1 MILKKANTDIIQKFK
16 FNPASSGSSPEI
28 KNFPTFT
35 PSFKEPTNDSTTIK
49 ENNSIL
55 SLRDL
60 GFEDHF
66 LKDKKNLFKT
76 VTFSSLSQKDLINK
90 KWKLLLNV
98 TKTIIRLRSI
108 KIQRLSTEMIDKL
121 EIRKGSN
128 GIPLSSKREKRE
140 NTNTQKPLDYITD
153 QIRLFQYIENG
164 FDQYEN
170 EIVDILRKNKFINDV
185 NYENQTPIYASCVNG
200 HVKMTKILID
210 NGADYLKLYDNDK
223 ESILDVAVR
232 FNYVSLV
239 KFLLNSCKWPNQYI
253 KRSMKL
259 IDETHSNK
267 AISKLFKEYNKKIKK
282 KDKCFCS
289 CFGM

>member
-1 MILKKANTDIIQKFK
+1 MILKKSNTETAQKFK
-16 FNPASSGSSPEI
+16 FNPTASGSSAEI
-28 KNFPTFT
+28 KIFPTFT
-35 PSFKEPTNDSTTIK
+35 PSIKYSTNDSTTIK

-55 SLRDL
+55 SLGDV
-60 GFEDHF
+60 GFEENF
-66 LKDKKNLFKT
+66 FKDKKNLFKSIT
-76 VTFSSLSQKDLINK
+76 TLSHKDLLDK
-90 KWKLLLNV
+90 KWKLLFNV

-108 KIQRLSTEMIDKL
+108 KIQRVSTEMIDKL
-121 EIRKGSN
+121 EIKKGSG
-128 GIPLSSKREKRE
+128 GIPLSSKREKKE
-140 NTNTQKPLDYITD
+140 NTNNQKPLDYITD

-170 EIVDILRKNKFINDV
+170 EIVDIIRKNKFINDV

-239 KFLLNSCKWPNQYI
+239 QFLLNSCKWPIHYI
-253 KRSMKL
+253 RRSMKL
-259 IDETHSNK
+259 IDETNSNK
-267 AISKLFKEYNKKIKK
+267 AISKLFKEYHKKNEK
-282 KDKCFCS
+282 KDKCICN